1 MRYRLILIFL
11 LLLLISIISSAQI
24 RVGALAGLN
33 STSFSGDTPQ
43 GANFASNVGY
53 SGGITADLF
62 FLDDVSVLL
71 QPMYSHKTSTIQFD
85 VNYQYDPIDSMD
97 LFIDYV
103 EIPLNVKVT
112 ANNKIAYVTA
122 GLTFSIPLSATIINN
137 TLGSETDIKEFF
149 ESFSVSANFGVG
161 VQFKIG
167 KPYLFFELRYSQGL
181 TNLSKS
187 TNEEYRI
194 IQKLKSNS
202 MQLYTGI
209 LFTL

>member
-1 MRYRLILIFL
+1 ML
-11 LLLLISIISSAQI
+11 LFISTISSAQI
-24 RVGALAGLN
+24 RVGALIGLN
-33 STSFSGDTPQ
+33 STSFSGDTPP
-43 GANFASNVGY
+43 GSNFASDVGY
-53 SGGITADLF
+53 SGGITADFF
-62 FLDDVSVLL
+62 FLDDVSILL
-71 QPMYSHKTSTIQFD
+71 QPMYSHKTSTIQYD
-85 VNYQYDPIDSMD
+85 VNYQYEPIDSMN

-137 TLGSETDIKEFF
+137 TLGSETDINEFF
-149 ESFSVSANFGVG
+149 ETFSVSANFGVG